1 MQGRLDTLRFAW
13 RWIVVLAVLLIPPEK
28 SSAEDLT
35 LGGTG
40 TALGT
45 MRLLVQQFTATNPD
59 VSFEI
64 LCSLGSA
71 GGIRALLAGAIDIA
85 VSSRPITDGERRLG
99 AVETEYARTPLV
111 FAVSVKSTVTAL
123 SSGELEQIYLG
134 RMATWP
140 DGSSVRLVLR
150 PEGDTDTRIIGD
162 ISPAMRYALATAQ
175 TRPGVR
181 FAVTDQEAAD
191 DLERI
196 PGAIGPI
203 SLAVVASE
211 KRALRAL
218 TLDGQEPTPMNAAS
232 GAYPH
237 FKSLFLVTRARRSA
251 AVERFVVFVRS
262 AAVRDMLT
270 SRGQWVP

>member
-1 MQGRLDTLRFAW
+1 
-13 RWIVVLAVLLIPPEK
+13 VLLVPSEK

-59 VSFEI
+59 VSFKI
-64 LCSLGSA
+64 LDSLGSA

-85 VSSRPITDGERRLG
+85 VSSRLITDGERRLG

-140 DGSSVRLVLR
+140 DGSAVRLVLR
-150 PEGDTDTRIIGD
+150 AEGDTDTRIIGD
-162 ISPAMRYALATAQ
+162 ISPAMRQAIATAQ
-175 TRPGVR
+175 ARPGVR

-203 SLAVVASE
+203 SLAVIASE

>member
-13 RWIVVLAVLLIPPEK
+13 RWIVLAVLLVPSEK

-59 VSFEI
+59 VSFKI
-64 LCSLGSA
+64 LDSLGSA
-71 GGIRALLAGAIDIA
+71 GGIRALLAGAMDIA
-85 VSSRPITDGERRLG
+85 VSSRLITDGERRLG

-140 DGSSVRLVLR
+140 DGSAVRLVLR
-150 PEGDTDTRIIGD
+150 AEGDTDTRIIGD
-162 ISPAMRYALATAQ
+162 ISPAMRQALATAQ
-175 TRPGVR
+175 ARPGVR

-203 SLAVVASE
+203 SLAVIASE